1 MARVGLEVTRVPF
14 PEPIRGEPHNRLK
27 LQLQGSHFSLLAFAN
42 TAQMYTGPH
51 SDGTTHMI

>member
-14 PEPIRGEPHNRLK
+14 PVPRHEPHNRLK